1 MAAGLTDHVWTLE
14 EMLRYRVLP
23 VTRAPAPRQ
32 TDEVGRARAT
42 RAGKGT
48 GHTTRH
54 GRRRLTTVEWGGT

>member
-23 VTRAPAPRQ
+23 VTGAPAPRQ
-32 TDEVGRARAT
+32 TEEVGRGANGAS
-42 RAGKGT
+42 A

-54 GRRRLTTVEWGGT
+54 GGRRLTTVE